1 MKPEYLT
8 PDETIPGA
16 LFMVPSYESGKLI
29 PAIAVRLEDRG
40 PPGYLETYIRAID
53 AEGQSFL
60 SNANFLLRA

>member
-8 PDETIPGA
+8 PDEIIPGA
-16 LFMVPSYESGKLI
+16 LFMAPSYKSGKLI
-29 PAIAVRLEDRG
+29 PAIAVRLEDMSSTG
-40 PPGYLETYIRAID
+40 CSGLYIRAID